1 MRSRPPRSRFHPADR
16 APAVIDVDLT
26 AERSSPPQP
35 PACRQVRGDRAAG
48 RQEQQQPWKR
58 PYPHNTQGRQ
68 NESDSAGRREPA
80 PRRNRPI
87 CVGDSL
93 AAAPAISQTLLEW
106 LQCLSPATELA
117 VDKALLERHERLLSP
132 SPHAGERDSS
142 DGHDERRLTA
152 DSVGH
157 LLAPGASSP
166 CCRGGAPRSLLKS
179 RFDRLVTLGG
189 VVVMVAFIAA
199 GSLLAWGGSYLS
211 SEVHNQLAG
220 QKIYF
225 PSKGSAVLASPKIG
239 PYLDLYA
246 GQQLIVGQQ
255 AEVSADDLIGVDVTE
270 IDHGLTSAQA
280 GTQAR
285 PTEQQGAGREGGGP
299 FPGPDAARPVAQ
311 RLRLLADRPDRR

>member
-179 RFDRLVTLGG
+179 LHDRCGHPRRMKCSRWLSVRSSVSACNPECVEESDARALGDQG
-189 VVVMVAFIAA
+189 L
-199 GSLLAWGGSYLS
+199 SLRARTPAS
-211 SEVHNQLAG
+211 
-220 QKIYF
+220 
-225 PSKGSAVLASPKIG
+225 ASPG
-239 PYLDLYA
+239 PPR
-246 GQQLIVGQQ
+246 QPPIRTW
-255 AEVSADDLIGVDVTE
+255 EVT
-270 IDHGLTSAQA
+270 
-280 GTQAR
+280 
-285 PTEQQGAGREGGGP
+285 
-299 FPGPDAARPVAQ
+299 
-311 RLRLLADRPDRR
+311 